1 MRKQLLA
8 LLTLIGCLLTTPA
21 HAAFTVHNSIQ
32 GYAGTATGT
41 FNINIS
47 AGHSVAVFV
56 MSNHSTAGSVTD
68 SGSNVYTNG
77 AANGGSWWAYFNDLP
92 GAITSVSVTPGYE
105 TGEMRVVVF
114 DISATGEISYVDSDT
129 LIYNF
134 NSVTTTDGTTT
145 EAFTPTGTDALVL
158 GVARNASGADAIA
171 LGTGFSAPS
180 GTGAGSGG
188 YVGEYRAVSSAAA
201 ATFTASVESAFIV
214 VGGIMF
220 EVAEEEEDI
229 VATKLIF
236 GSQPGNVVVG
246 ETFGAF
252 TVRAVDESDA
262 LDEDFEDDVTVAL
275 ETGNGELAGT
285 LTETA
290 VAGIAT
296 FDDVHIDT
304 LNVDAVIEATADG
317 LTAANSDEFDVTAGT
332 GTDGTAGFPS
342 SSRLG
347 GVLQ

>member
-21 HAAFTVHNSIQ
+21 NAAFTVHNSIQ
-32 GYAGTATGT
+32 GYAGTTTGN
-41 FNINIS
+41 FSINID

-56 MSNHSTAGSVTD
+56 TSSHSAAGSVTD
-68 SGSNVYTNG
+68 SGGNVYTNV

-92 GAITSVSVTPGYE
+92 AAITSVSVTPGYE
-105 TGEMRVVVF
+105 SGEMRVVVF

-129 LIYNF
+129 RVYNF
-134 NSVTTTDGTTT
+134 DSVTTTDGTTT
-145 EAFTPTGTDALVL
+145 EEFTPTGTDALVL
-158 GVARNASGADAIA
+158 GVARNVSGVEAIA
-171 LGTGFSAPS
+171 RGTGFSAPP

-188 YVGEYRAVSSAAA
+188 FIGEYRAVSSAAA
-201 ATFTASVESAFIV
+201 ATFTASVAGAYII

-236 GSQPGNVVVG
+236 GSQPGNIIVG
-246 ETFGAF
+246 QTFGAF
-252 TVRAVDESDA
+252 TVRAVDDDNA
-262 LDEDFEDDVTVAL
+262 LDESFDGSVTITL
-275 ETGNGELAGT
+275 QTGSGSLSGT
-285 LTETA
+285 TTRAA
-290 VAGIAT
+290 VGGIAT
-296 FDDVHIDT
+296 FDNISINT
-304 LNVDAVIEATADG
+304 LNTGAVIRASASG
-317 LTAANSDEFDVTAGT
+317 LTYADSAPFDVTAG
-332 GTDGTAGFPS
+332 GSGAAGFPS